1 MPVGTPDL
9 ASRDNTDE
17 HLGLS
22 EPGAYELYVVQ
33 YALPNGVT
41 SQPYTLHTWLT
52 GKDTRRTGRPPRP
65 CPSSG

>member
-1 MPVGTPDL
+1 MDL
-9 ASRDNTDE
+9 LPPSGGNDE